1 MTTSDKYLYRKGTDM
16 LNTKP
21 IYLTLVRER
30 TRERITLPLGPALNR
45 IKTYDD
51 KQKFMNMLGQDTFW
65 KKNRLDLWTELNTL
79 IIDDDTLPKDVTR
92 LNNVAF
98 QNTPIMLA
106 TIKDRLTQETQEL
119 IEQRRQI
126 KTQACAYGDY
136 NHIYS
141 NGERTYVD
149 RAVRIDVP
157 NHYIR
162 TEDVAKFDAELAKL
176 LDKYIVKDPLRL
188 RNGKQRFNIRT
199 LSNRYVE
206 RVFGFKPEPKS
217 SYYW

>member
-1 MTTSDKYLYRKGTDM
+1 M

-79 IIDDDTLPKDVTR
+79 IIDDDTLPKDVIR

-98 QNTPIMLA
+98 QNTPIMLN
-106 TIKDRLTQETQEL
+106 TIKDRLTQETQDL
-119 IEQRRQI
+119 IEKRRQI
-126 KTQACAYGDY
+126 KTQGCSYSDY
-136 NHIYS
+136 NHIYN
-141 NGERTYVD
+141 NGERRYVD

-162 TEDVAKFDAELAKL
+162 TEDVAKFDQELAKL

-206 RVFGFKPEPKS
+206 RVFGFKPEPKN

>member
-1 MTTSDKYLYRKGTDM
+1 M

-30 TRERITLPLGPALNR
+30 TNEVIKVELGPALNR
-45 IKTYDD
+45 IKNYDE

-65 KKNRLDLWTELNTL
+65 KKNRLTLWTELSALDITDTNTPTDA
-79 IIDDDTLPKDVTR
+79 INLPR
-92 LNNVAF
+92 VAF
-98 QNTPIMLA
+98 QHTDIMLR
-106 TIKDRLTQETQEL
+106 TIKDRLTHEAQIM
-119 IEQRRQI
+119 IEQRRKI
-126 KTQACAYGDY
+126 PTTNWEYNDY
-136 NHIYS
+136 NHIYKD
-141 NGERTYVD
+141 GERKYVD

-162 TEDVAKFDAELAKL
+162 TEDVEAFDRELSKL
-176 LDKYIVKDPLRL
+176 LDKYVVKDPTRL

-206 RVFGFKPEPKS
+206 RVYGFKPEPKN

>member
-1 MTTSDKYLYRKGTDM
+1 M

-79 IIDDDTLPKDVTR
+79 MIDDDTLQKDDATM

-106 TIKDRLTQETQEL
+106 TIKDRLTQATHDL
-119 IEQRRQI
+119 IEQRRKI
-126 KTQACAYGDY
+126 KTQICSYCDY
-136 NHIYS
+136 NHIYQ

-157 NHYIR
+157 NVYIR
-162 TEDVAKFDAELAKL
+162 TEDLAKVDAEIAKI
-176 LDKYIVKDPLRL
+176 LDKYAVKDPLRL
-188 RNGKQRFNIRT
+188 KNGRQRFNIRT
-199 LSNRYVE
+199 VSNRYVE
-206 RVFGFKPEPKS
+206 RVFGFKPEPKDN
-217 SYYW
+217 YYW

>member
-1 MTTSDKYLYRKGTDM
+1 M

-65 KKNRLDLWTELNTL
+65 KKNRLDLWAELNTL
-79 IIDDDTLPKDVTR
+79 VINDEDKDAVK

-98 QNTPIMLA
+98 QNTPIMLR
-106 TIKDRLTQETQEL
+106 TIKDRLTHETQEL

-126 KTQACAYGDY
+126 KTEICSYSDY
-136 NHIYS
+136 NHIYQ
-141 NGERTYVD
+141 NGERTFVD
-149 RAVRIDVP
+149 RAVRLDVP
-157 NHYIR
+157 NVYIR
-162 TEDVAKFDAELAKL
+162 TEDVAKVDAEIARILN
-176 LDKYIVKDPLRL
+176 KYAVKEPLRL

-199 LSNRYVE
+199 VSNRYVE
-206 RVFGFKPEPKS
+206 RVFGFKPDGYDP
-217 SYYW
+217 YW

>member
-1 MTTSDKYLYRKGTDM
+1 M

-30 TRERITLPLGPALNR
+30 TRESITLPLGPALNR

-65 KKNRLDLWTELNTL
+65 KKNRLDLWSELNTL
-79 IIDDDTLPKDVTR
+79 SIADDDQALKDAMM
-92 LNNVAF
+92 LNTVAF
-98 QNTPIMLA
+98 QNTPIMLN
-106 TIKDRLTQETQEL
+106 TIKDRLKLEFETL
-119 IEQRRQI
+119 VQRDRKI
-126 KTQACAYGDY
+126 PVSDY
-136 NHIYS
+136 WEYNDWNNIYQ
-141 NGERTYVD
+141 NGERVFVT

-162 TEDVAKFDAELAKL
+162 TEDVAKFDKELAKL
-176 LDKYIVKDPLRL
+176 LDKYVVKDPLRL
-188 RNGKQRFNIRT
+188 RNGKKRFNHRT
-199 LSNRYVE
+199 VANRYVE

>member
-1 MTTSDKYLYRKGTDM
+1 M

-30 TRERITLPLGPALNR
+30 TNEVIKVELGPAMNR

-65 KKNRLDLWTELNTL
+65 KKNRLDLWTELKHL
-79 IIDDDTLPKDVTR
+79 DVQDDRLLDDAHWLPR
-92 LNNVAF
+92 VAF
-98 QNTPIMLA
+98 QNTPIMLM
-106 TIKDRLTQETQEL
+106 TIKDRLKDITQQM
-119 IEQRRQI
+119 IEQRRKI
-126 KTQACAYGDY
+126 PTTNWEYSDY
-136 NHIYS
+136 NHIYQ
-141 NGERTYVD
+141 NGERRFVD

-162 TEDVAKFDAELAKL
+162 TEDVEAFDRELSKL
-176 LDKYIVKDPLRL
+176 LDKYVVKDPTRL
-188 RNGKQRFNIRT
+188 RNGRKRFNIRT

-206 RVFGFKPEPKS
+206 RVYGFKPEPKN

>member
-1 MTTSDKYLYRKGTDM
+1 VINNSIEKEIDM
-16 LNTKP
+16 LIEKKLYIT
-21 IYLTLVRER
+21 IVRER
-30 TRERITLPLGPALNR
+30 TNERIKAPLGPVMNR
-45 IKTYDD
+45 IKTYDE
-51 KQKFMNMLGQDTFW
+51 KQSFMNMLGQDTFW
-65 KKNRLDLWTELNTL
+65 KKNRLDLWNELKTL
-79 IIDDDTLPKDVTR
+79 EIDDYQLQGDVDCIWLTQ
-92 LNNVAF
+92 VAF

-106 TIKDRLTQETQEL
+106 TIKERLTHEVQNM
-119 IEQRRQI
+119 IEHRRRI
-126 KTQACAYGDY
+126 PTTNWEYSDY

-141 NGERTYVD
+141 NGERKYVD

-162 TEDVAKFDAELAKL
+162 TEDVEKFDQELSKL
-176 LDKYIVKDPLRL
+176 LDKYVVKDPTRL

-206 RVFGFKPEPKS
+206 RVYGFKPEPKN